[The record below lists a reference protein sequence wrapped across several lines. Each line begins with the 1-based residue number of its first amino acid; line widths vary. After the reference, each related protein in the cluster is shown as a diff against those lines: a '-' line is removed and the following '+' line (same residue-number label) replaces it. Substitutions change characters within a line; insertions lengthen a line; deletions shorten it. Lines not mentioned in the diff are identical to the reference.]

1 MGGESMARVVLVGSE
16 GEVRGAI
23 STMLAEQNIAVTM
36 ANDLADAI
44 ARMTALDEPPDLVL
58 LDRALAGGREG
69 ELIDFIRART
79 RLKDV
84 PLVLYAVQLPPAASG
99 VSPIESMRDAFDAK
113 LLLAI
118 VQAICG

>member
-1 MGGESMARVVLVGSE
+1 MARVVLVGSE

-23 STMLAEQNIAVTM
+23 STMLAEQKVAVTT

-84 PLVLYAVQLPPAASG
+84 PLVLYAVQPPPASSG